1 MMLVMPC
8 CCPAVL
14 LLAAL
19 WVLLTPTRLGARLL
33 AFASPFWAALLL
45 VWLLAAYGATALAPV
60 RQLPPVGHADGCLC
74 ILQAHARALGM
85 VLPKRLL
92 FAFLY
97 F

>member
-1 MMLVMPC
+1 MWAQPKTMSVILSC
-8 CCPAVL
+8 CAAVL

-60 RQLPPVGHADGCLC
+60 RQLPPVGCVFGCT
-74 ILQAHARALGM
+74 
-85 VLPKRLL
+85 
-92 FAFLY
+92 
-97 F
+97 